1 MFGKCIAINHA
12 KRYTQLLQ
20 LVPKTSSSTSFVF
33 ISGALLV
40 SSEKK
45 LDEHFTYIEK
55 DQLIFINKFNFL
67 WIIKAGVKW
76 ILWNML

>member
-1 MFGKCIAINHA
+1 MFGKRIAINHA

-40 SSEKK
+40 SSTEKK
-45 LDEHFTYIEK
+45 LVDHFTYIEK
-55 DQLIFINKFNFL
+55 DQLIFLNKFNFL
-67 WIIKAGVKW
+67 
-76 ILWNML
+76 